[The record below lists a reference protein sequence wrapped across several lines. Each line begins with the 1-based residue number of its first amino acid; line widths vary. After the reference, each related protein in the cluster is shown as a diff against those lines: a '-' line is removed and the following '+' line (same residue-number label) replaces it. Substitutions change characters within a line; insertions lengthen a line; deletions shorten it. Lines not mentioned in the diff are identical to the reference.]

1 LWVITYKNSL
11 NASAHILRVVL
22 RLFAAKGYDA
32 TTTLRIAKAADVSEG
47 LIFRHFGSKQGLLEA
62 ILAQLLQR
70 MQQLLGPILMET
82 EPRRVIEK
90 YLALPFEIPESEYDY
105 WQLQF
110 RLKWDPAY
118 FQPEKLK
125 PLKDKLTET
134 YRTLGYADPELEAQL
149 LIQVTDGVAT
159 DLLRKQIA
167 DPVAYRSFVLSTFS
181 PR

>member
-1 LWVITYKNSL
+1 
-11 NASAHILRVVL
+11 
-22 RLFAAKGYDA
+22 
-32 TTTLRIAKAADVSEG
+32 
-47 LIFRHFGSKQGLLEA
+47 
-62 ILAQLLQR
+62 
-70 MQQLLGPILMET
+70 MET